1 MEEPN
6 LGGGLGGSAAEG
18 NAASSMGNS
27 VVNSRLSVDLKM
39 LEGLNSELSKLN
51 ENTKKIKSNFKDLI
65 VKMVCSLNLYLFFLN
80 SINNAIPYKNQM
92 LLFINM

>member
-51 ENTKKIKSNFKDLI
+51 ENTKKIKSNFKDL
-65 VKMVCSLNLYLFFLN
+65 
-80 SINNAIPYKNQM
+80 
-92 LLFINM
+92 